1 MTALQLNTE
10 IYRSLGIISEDE
22 SMLKKV
28 AKYLSRVA
36 GNMTNSRAKTD
47 DPTLM
52 SKEAFYARIAEAE
65 KSASRTFANVEELD
79 KYIRS
84 L

>member
-36 GNMTNSRAKTD
+36 ESMTNARAKSD

-52 SKEAFYARIAEAE
+52 SKETFYARIAEAE
-65 KSASRTFANVEELD
+65 KTMQRV
-79 KYIRS
+79 IIMR
-84 L
+84 

>member
-28 AKYLSRVA
+28 AKYLSNIA
-36 GNMTNSRAKTD
+36 WKMTN
-47 DPTLM
+47 DPALM
-52 SKEAFYARIAEAE
+52 SKEEFFARLDEAE
-65 KSASRTFANVEELD
+65 KSPSRTFASVEELD

>member
-28 AKYLSRVA
+28 ARYLSRVA
-36 GNMTNSRAKTD
+36 ENMTTA
-47 DPTLM
+47 
-52 SKEAFYARIAEAE
+52 
-65 KSASRTFANVEELD
+65 
-79 KYIRS
+79 
-84 L
+84 